1 MGFQYIPAELKGR
14 CQWVVHRFPNKMP
27 LCARSLRPA
36 SCNDRGTWSSF
47 EAAVATVEAG
57 KASGVGIQLADG
69 ICGVDIDHCID
80 GGELSSM
87 AKEIVA
93 TLHSYT
99 EVSPSGEG
107 IHILCKGHL
116 PAREGNRD
124 SLLGLE
130 MYDSGR
136 YFTVTGNAWTDEDG
150 LQYPL
155 RDCTTEL
162 DRIHQK
168 YISPKPPEQTQL
180 GRPPKAVAQKPVT
193 PVESPQAV
201 RDLSDQQLLELAF
214 RSKNG
219 ARIRR
224 LYEGSYSGQ
233 DVAARADG
241 SPDQSAADL
250 ALVGHLAFWLGGD
263 TARIDRVFRQSAL
276 YRKKWDEKRGRFSYG
291 QRTIQRALRGMT
303 DFFVPYER
311 SMQGQ
316 REPPPLPE
324 PPPERKRAATETE
337 ELLEPFEPESEPP
350 VPMEP
355 RKYTLDDTG
364 NAYRFR
370 DRYQRDL
377 RFDFTAK
384 SWLYWTGIRWEPDLS
399 GEVKR
404 RANQLLEE
412 MAEQA
417 SDQDDASLL
426 RHVRKTRASKYK
438 EAMLREAQPLAGIPI
453 LQGRLDTW
461 PALLNVK
468 NGVVNLKSGVLEP
481 HKREL
486 YLSMLAP
493 AQYQSDAACPRWM
506 RFLDEI
512 TQGDTELQ
520 LYLQRM
526 AGYAL
531 TGATSEQCAFFL
543 YGRGGNGKSVF
554 MDTVKTL
561 LGDYAK
567 TCDPEVLMVKERG
580 SGVNAASELA
590 RMKGVRLITTTEPD
604 NGCRI
609 AEGRLK
615 RITGQDTI
623 TARRMY
629 EMSFEY
635 KPEFKVWMA
644 TNVKPVI
651 IGTDEGIWRR
661 VKLVPFTACI
671 PPERVDLRLAEKL
684 RSEAAGILAWMVQ
697 GAADW
702 YREGLP
708 ACQRVDTAVQDYRSE
723 MDKLGEFVQDCLV
736 PVQGN
741 ALQSSQIYSAYQAW
755 CAQNGERYP
764 ISNRKLSME
773 LQDRFGFLKRKNRA
787 FAEFQNIDFTAAGV
801 QYVHAEK

>member
-1 MGFQYIPAELKGR
+1 MGYQYIPAELKGR
-14 CQWVVHRFPNKMP
+14 DQWVVHRFPNKMP

-36 SCNDRGTWSSF
+36 SCNDRGSWSSF
-47 EAAVATVEAG
+47 EAAVAAVQAG
-57 KASGVGIQLADG
+57 NASGIGIQLADG

-93 TLHSYT
+93 ALHSYT
-99 EVSPSGEG
+99 EISPSGDG
-107 IHILCKGHL
+107 IHVLCKGHL
-116 PAREGNRD
+116 PAREGNRNNM
-124 SLLGLE
+124 LGLE
-130 MYDSGR
+130 MYDTGR
-136 YFTVTGNAWTDEDG
+136 YFTVTGNAWTDEEG

-155 RDCTTEL
+155 RDCTAEL
-162 DRIHQK
+162 DAIHQK

-180 GRPPKAVAQKPVT
+180 GKPPKAAAPKP
-193 PVESPQAV
+193 PVEPQRQV
-201 RDLSDQQLLELAF
+201 RNLSDQELLEIAF

-224 LYEGSYSGQ
+224 LYEGTYNGQ
-233 DVAARADG
+233 DVTARSDG
-241 SPDQSAADL
+241 SLDQSAADM

-263 TARIDRVFRQSAL
+263 ADRIDRVFRQSAL
-276 YRKKWDEKRGRFSYG
+276 YRKKWDESRSNTTYG
-291 QRTIQRALRGMT
+291 QRTIQKALSGMT

-311 SMQGQ
+311 PAQGQ
-316 REPPPLPE
+316 RESPPLPE
-324 PPPERKRAATETE
+324 LPPERKRADPPPQ
-337 ELLEPFEPESEPP
+337 EPPEPESEPP

-377 RFDFTAK
+377 RYDFTAK
-384 SWLYWTGIRWEPDLS
+384 SWLCWTGIRWEPDMS

-417 SDQDDASLL
+417 SDQDDAPLL
-426 RHVRKTRASKYK
+426 KHVRKTRASKYK
-438 EAMLREAQPLAGIPI
+438 EAMLRESQPLAGIPI
-453 LQGRLDTW
+453 LQGQLDTW

-468 NGVVNLKSGVLEP
+468 NGVVNLKSGALEP

-493 AQYQSDAACPRWM
+493 AQYRPDADCPRWL
-506 RFLDEI
+506 RFLDEV

-520 LYLQRM
+520 RYLQRM
-526 AGYAL
+526 AGYTL

-543 YGRGGNGKSVF
+543 YGSGGNGKSVF
-554 MDTVKTL
+554 IDTIKTL

-567 TCDPEVLMVKERG
+567 TCEPEVLMVKERAG
-580 SGVNAASELA
+580 GVNAASELA
-590 RMKGVRLITTTEPD
+590 RMKGVRLIATTEPD
-604 NGCRI
+604 SGCRI

-644 TNVKPVI
+644 TNVKPI
-651 IGTDEGIWRR
+651 ITGTDEGIWRR
-661 VKLVPFTACI
+661 VKLVPFTAHI
-671 PPERVDLRLAEKL
+671 PPERVDKKLGEKL
-684 RSEAAGILAWMVQ
+684 QQESAGILAWMVQ
-697 GAADW
+697 GAVDW
-702 YREGLP
+702 YHDGLP
-708 ACQRVDTAVQDYRSE
+708 RCQRVDTAVQDYRSE

-736 PVQGN
+736 TVQGN
-741 ALQSSQIYSAYQAW
+741 TLQSAQIYSAYQNW

-764 ISNRKLSME
+764 VSNRKLSME
-773 LQDRFGFLKRKNRA
+773 LQDRFGYIKRKTRR
-787 FAEFQNIDFTAAGV
+787 FFEFQNIEFTPIGI
-801 QYVHAEK
+801 QYTNSGR